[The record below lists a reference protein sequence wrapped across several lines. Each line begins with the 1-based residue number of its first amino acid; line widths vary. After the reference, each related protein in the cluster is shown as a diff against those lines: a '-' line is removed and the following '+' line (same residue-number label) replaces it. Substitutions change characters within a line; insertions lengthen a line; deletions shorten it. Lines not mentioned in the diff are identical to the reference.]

1 MVRCFIAINLPSEI
15 KDKILSISK
24 SIHTDVV
31 RLVKPENLHITL
43 KFLGEV
49 SEDQV
54 EEIKTKLSSISFSP
68 FILPIEGIGVFPN
81 ENYVKVVWIG
91 CKSDELEKLS
101 DEMEKLLG
109 KSDRQFTS
117 HLTIARVTKKIN
129 MTYFLEK
136 NKNLK
141 VGDIQINSFELMKSE
156 LTPSGPIYT
165 KLAIFKAQN

>member
-1 MVRCFIAINLPSEI
+1 M
-15 KDKILSISK
+15 
-24 SIHTDVV
+24 
-31 RLVKPENLHITL
+31 
-43 KFLGEV
+43 
-49 SEDQV
+49 
-54 EEIKTKLSSISFSP
+54 
-68 FILPIEGIGVFPN
+68 
-81 ENYVKVVWIG
+81 KVVWIG